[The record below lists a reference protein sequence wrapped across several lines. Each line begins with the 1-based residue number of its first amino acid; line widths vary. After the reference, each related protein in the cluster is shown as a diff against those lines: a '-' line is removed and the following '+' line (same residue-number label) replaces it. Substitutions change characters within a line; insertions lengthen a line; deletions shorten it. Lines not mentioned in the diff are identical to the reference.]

1 MDARR
6 ELAGTE
12 LEDNM
17 NPRGR
22 RIDMSDLENP
32 RWEAFVQ
39 QRADGLN
46 VTDAYVAAGHKRNRG
61 AGSRVAKE
69 PEVVKRLAE
78 LLIQREALCKARIE
92 ETIVALVAMAEGA
105 DLKSGAG
112 IKEARAARLEA
123 HRLNGLL
130 ARGRE
135 EKAWE
140 PPRVLTDEEWE
151 AKYGANAPGS
161 AC

>member
-1 MDARR
+1 
-6 ELAGTE
+6 
-12 LEDNM
+12 
-17 NPRGR
+17 
-22 RIDMSDLENP
+22 MSDLENP
-32 RWEAFVQ
+32 GWEAFVQ
-39 QRADGLN
+39 ERADGLN
-46 VTDAYVAAGHKRNRG
+46 IIDAYVAAGHKRSRS
-61 AGSRVAKE
+61 AGSRVSKE

-130 ARGRE
+130 AKRRAE
-135 EKAWE
+135 EAWE
-140 PPRVLTDEEWE
+140 PPREMTEAEWV
-151 AKYGANAPGS
+151 AKYGADALESG
-161 AC
+161 C